1 MAYSPCLFCLAS
13 SLPPAI
19 TQATD
24 AGLAMA
30 TLPAVVSSEGVQP
43 WVASAMAQRE
53 VIRDRRM
60 SINHYVFI
68 FII

>member
-30 TLPAVVSSEGVQP
+30 TLPVVVSSEGVQP
-43 WVASAMAQRE
+43 QVASAMAQRKA
-53 VIRDRRM
+53 IRDGRI
-60 SINHYVFI
+60 SINRHAFI
-68 FII
+68 FKS